1 MIADDT
7 SVVAL
12 SVTNIMLGVV
22 TLGVATA
29 ISVAVILDALDRW
42 RTRLPEPTRSEKR

>member
-22 TLGVATA
+22 TLGVA
-29 ISVAVILDALDRW
+29 VAVAVAIILDALDRR
-42 RTRLPEPTRSEKR
+42 RTRLPEPTGSEMR